1 MLEKAK
7 IIVQPTAETIPV
19 MYNPTELS
27 LNKSVVVEGEGSNIQ
42 FQRVNDDDLVR
53 KPCTFPQV
61 LDDGEDGTDG
71 ACDIAGREDQGCRGS
86 LCPGTARLPET
97 FEVPVVIR
105 ALLKPFPDCHAHITK
120 S

>member
-1 MLEKAK
+1 
-7 IIVQPTAETIPV
+7 
-19 MYNPTELS
+19 
-27 LNKSVVVEGEGSNIQ
+27 
-42 FQRVNDDDLVR
+42 
-53 KPCTFPQV
+53 FPQV

-120 S
+120 SCSVKLRRGTSCTWAGISASVRHVLPSARASMRPVSG